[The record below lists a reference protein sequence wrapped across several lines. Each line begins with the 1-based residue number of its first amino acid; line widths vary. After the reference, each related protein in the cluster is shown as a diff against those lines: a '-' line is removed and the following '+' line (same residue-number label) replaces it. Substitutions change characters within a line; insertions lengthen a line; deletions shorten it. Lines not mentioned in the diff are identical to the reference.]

1 MSKTQEKADNAVNS
15 SVRRTRKALRDSL
28 IELMKERSILHIS
41 VKDICDTADVGRSTF
56 YAYYKDQFDLLRQIE
71 EQSFTDAAL
80 IMQKYEGT
88 KKISNQDVINLFED
102 LLQYTADNSNSTQ
115 ALLSENGDIVFQKR
129 IMSKCFEW
137 FYRGWGL
144 YSNEVPDA
152 KTVGYYLAYW
162 MSGALA
168 LIQKWLK
175 DGMDTP
181 VPDMAKMLVRLMSG
195 RG

>member
-71 EQSFTDAAL
+71 EQSFTDTAL

-129 IMSKCFEW
+129 IMHKCFEW
-137 FYRGWGL
+137 LHRGWSL
-144 YSNEVPDA
+144 YSNEAPDA
-152 KTVGYYLAYW
+152 KTVGYYSVYW

>member
-1 MSKTQEKADNAVNS
+1 
-15 SVRRTRKALRDSL
+15 
-28 IELMKERSILHIS
+28 LHIS
-41 VKDICDTADVGRSTF
+41 VKDICDTAEVGRTTF

-71 EQSFTDAAL
+71 EQSFTETAL
-80 IMQKYEGT
+80 IMEKYGRT
-88 KKISNQDVINLFED
+88 KKISNQEIISLFED
-102 LLQYTADNSNSTQ
+102 LLQYTADNRNSTQ
-115 ALLSENGDIVFQKR
+115 VLLSENGDVDFQKR
-129 IMSKCFEW
+129 IMHKCFEW
-137 FYRGWGL
+137 LHRGWGL

-152 KTVGYYLAYW
+152 KTVGYYSVYW

-181 VPDMAKMLVRLMSG
+181 VSDMANMLVRLMGG